1 MAAQQDHTVQW
12 LVSGLVQGVGF
23 RWYTWSMASRLGVRG
38 WARNCPDGSVEVMGQ
53 GTLEDLALLE
63 DALRRGPPASD
74 VEHVEKQEITD
85 EMHTFKTFEIK

>member
-1 MAAQQDHTVQW
+1 
-12 LVSGLVQGVGF
+12 
-23 RWYTWSMASRLGVRG
+23 
-38 WARNCPDGSVEVMGQ
+38 MGQ